1 MKVRFNFNKDNHY
14 KGEVIDISP
23 NDFSFWYWT
32 RKKAISKI
40 NETPQTAEEKPKRAK
55 AKRKGAK

>member
-14 KGEVIDISP
+14 KGEVIDISV

-40 NETPQTAEEKPKRAK
+40 DEKPPQTAEEKPKT